1 MTRIQD
7 IIATGAPLQLVVD
20 AMDLKELFLNWQEEM
35 VQKPQKEEPTLLTP
49 AEVTEKYRVSKV
61 TLWRWDKMG
70 LLVPIKMG
78 RKSFYRQS
86 DIERVFDLN
95 K

>member
-1 MTRIQD
+1 MERGD
-7 IIATGAPLQLVVD
+7 GAETSEGRVASVD
-20 AMDLKELFLNWQEEM
+20 TSGGDGEVSLF
-35 VQKPQKEEPTLLTP
+35 PRSTLL
-49 AEVTEKYRVSKV
+49 ALGQE
-61 TLWRWDKMG
+61 G
-70 LLVPIKMG
+70 LLAPIKMG

>member
-1 MTRIQD
+1 MNTSEILSNNMSLA
-7 IIATGAPLQLVVD
+7 ILNMA
-20 AMDLKELFLNWQEEM
+20 DLKELFLNWQEEM
-35 VQKPQKEEPTLLTP
+35 NQKPLKVESPLLTP
-49 AEVTEKYRVSKV
+49 DEVASKYRISKV
-61 TLWRWDKMG
+61 TLWRWAKDR
-70 LLVPIKMG
+70 LLKPVKMG

>member
-1 MTRIQD
+1 MNTSEILSNNMSLA
-7 IIATGAPLQLVVD
+7 ILNMA
-20 AMDLKELFLNWQEEM
+20 DLKELFLNWQEEM
-35 VQKPQKEEPTLLTP
+35 NQKPLKVESPLLTP
-49 AEVTEKYRVSKV
+49 DEVASKYRISKV
-61 TLWRWDKMG
+61 TLWRWTKDG
-70 LLVPIKMG
+70 LLKPVKMG

>member
-1 MTRIQD
+1 MNISEISSNSQ
-7 IIATGAPLQLVVD
+7 IQLVLNK
-20 AMDLKELFLNWQEEM
+20 ADLKELFLEW
-35 VQKPQKEEPTLLTP
+35 KEESEMKNKNEVETLLTP
-49 AEVTEKYRVSKV
+49 DEVASRYRVSKV

-70 LLVPIKMG
+70 LLAPIKMG

-86 DIERVFDLN
+86 DIERVFNIN

>member
-1 MTRIQD
+1 MRIQD
-7 IIATGAPLQLVVD
+7 ILATGAPLQLVVD
-20 AMDLKELFLNWQEEM
+20 AMDLKEFFLNWKEEM
-35 VQKPQKEEPTLLTP
+35 VQKPQKEESPLLTP

-70 LLVPIKMG
+70 

>member
-1 MTRIQD
+1 MRIQD
-7 IIATGAPLQLVVD
+7 ILATGVPLQLVVD
-20 AMDLKELFLNWQEEM
+20 VMDLKELFLNWQEEM
-35 VQKPQKEEPTLLTP
+35 VQKPQKEESPLLTP
-49 AEVTEKYRVSKV
+49 TEVTEKYRVSKV

-86 DIERVFDLN
+86 DIERVFELN

>member
-1 MTRIQD
+1 MRIQD
-7 IIATGAPLQLVVD
+7 ILATGAPLQLVVD
-20 AMDLKELFLNWQEEM
+20 AMDLKELFLNWKEEM
-35 VQKPQKEEPTLLTP
+35 VQKPQKEESPLLTP

-70 LLVPIKMG
+70 LLTPIKMG

>member
-1 MTRIQD
+1 MRIQD
-7 IIATGAPLQLVVD
+7 ILATGAPLQLVVD

-35 VQKPQKEEPTLLTP
+35 VQKPQKEESPLLTP

-70 LLVPIKMG
+70 LLTPIKMG

>member
-1 MTRIQD
+1 
-7 IIATGAPLQLVVD
+7 
-20 AMDLKELFLNWQEEM
+20 MDLKELFLNWKEEM
-35 VQKPQKEEPTLLTP
+35 VQKPQKEESPLLTP

-61 TLWRWDKMG
+61 TLWSWDKMG
-70 LLVPIKMG
+70 LLAPIKMG

>member
-1 MTRIQD
+1 MKINEVL
-7 IIATGAPLQLVVD
+7 ATGAPLQLVVNV
-20 AMDLKELFLNWQEEM
+20 MDLKELFLDWQEE
-35 VQKPQKEEPTLLTP
+35 QNLKAQNAESPLLTP
-49 AEVTEKYRVSKV
+49 TEVAEKYRISKV

-70 LLVPIKMG
+70 LLAPIKMG

-86 DIERVFDLN
+86 DIERVFELN

>member
-1 MTRIQD
+1 MNISEISSNSQ
-7 IIATGAPLQLVVD
+7 IQLVLNK
-20 AMDLKELFLNWQEEM
+20 ADLKELFLNWQEEM
-35 VQKPQKEEPTLLTP
+35 VRKPQKEESPLLTP
-49 AEVTEKYRVSKV
+49 SEVTEKYRVSKV

-70 LLVPIKMG
+70 LLAPIKMG

>member
-1 MTRIQD
+1 MKINEVL
-7 IIATGAPLQLVVD
+7 ATGTPLQLVVNV
-20 AMDLKELFLNWQEEM
+20 MDLKELFLDWQEELNLKAQN
-35 VQKPQKEEPTLLTP
+35 VESPLLTP
-49 AEVTEKYRVSKV
+49 TEVAEKYRISKV

-70 LLVPIKMG
+70 LLAPIKMG

-86 DIERVFDLN
+86 DIERVFELN